1 MSDTCK
7 PFPPFGDPWPSC
19 LLAAR
24 YVPVW
29 NGRGVWGRMGTCIC
43 MTESLRC
50 SLETITTLLIVCFP
64 IKNAFG
70 VKNKILQIL
79 QDKNRISKIDILDV
93 IVTGRV

>member
-1 MSDTCK
+1 
-7 PFPPFGDPWPSC
+7 
-19 LLAAR
+19 
-24 YVPVW
+24 
-29 NGRGVWGRMGTCIC
+29 MGTCIC